1 MIVKAEGDD
10 MGRRA
15 HLAVRAKP
23 SRSGPQGVEANMIH
37 LGGVGCGALWLL
49 MQGFNR
55 EGDQTAIAPCG
66 LPAVAGL
73 AVDERGVYVPLGAR
87 GTISRRIS
95 DGLAT

>member
-1 MIVKAEGDD
+1 